1 MKVFKNYNNEDCYLT
16 VEQEEH
22 IQSRHPEA
30 SEQFITQCLMAPME
44 VRKSSSHSLAHLYYV
59 LKTKDRFFC
68 VVLKCCS
75 DGNFISTAYTTT
87 RMKNGKI
94 IYKEGV

>member
-1 MKVFKNYNNEDCYLT
+1 MKVFKNYRNEDCYLT
-16 VEQEEH
+16 AVQEEH

-30 SEQFITQCLMAPME
+30 SADFITQCLMAPME
-44 VRKSSSHSLAHLYYV
+44 IRKSSSHSLAHLYYV
-59 LKTKDRFFC
+59 LKTEERFFC

-75 DGNFISTAYTTT
+75 GGNFISTAYTTT
-87 RMKNGKI
+87 RMKIGEI